1 MKTMQEVQAL
11 IRNLREIYTDVRL
24 LDEATVE
31 RIQEGKRTDPC
42 GEDLCYACRHKEHM
56 SRHCAAKQALR
67 TRTEQCRLEFF
78 DPDIAQVIARYYE
91 VDGKPYVLEMIK
103 RTHGTS
109 VLDMEDSEHFI
120 SSIPGYAT
128 KLYRDALTGVYNRR
142 YYEETVSSLIGPAGV
157 AVMDLDDFKIYN
169 DTYGHHAGDLVLETV
184 ARVIRNCIRQTDT
197 LIRFGGD
204 EFLLLLPGIPAEKL
218 PEKLEQIRSSVHEAQ
233 VPGYTHLRPSVSIG
247 GVLQTLADPIEAV
260 VRRADLLM
268 YQAKNRKNAVVVA
281 DPQAEP
287 EDPEQLPQQKQQI
300 LIVDDSAMNRAIL
313 SEILQQDYRILE
325 AANGEEALERLN
337 QYSGDIALVLL
348 DLIMPGM
355 DGFAVLE
362 HIRGESCETP
372 VIFLTALGAVADKVK
387 GLRGG
392 AEDYIVK
399 PFEPVELLARIE
411 VVLRRAGKSEMHL
424 RYGDIQVDIEKHT
437 ALKNGVPVALTPK
450 EFDVLVFFMRNP
462 DVAITREQLLSNIW
476 GFDFTG
482 ESRSVDIHVQQVRR
496 KMGLQGKLITIPKL
510 GYRLERR

>member
-42 GEDLCYACRHKEHM
+42 GEDLCYACRHKEHI

-197 LIRFGGD
+197 LKRKQFVKGTTQIAQEGAIQIFHEPNTGMEEVIVGVVGTLQFDVFEHRMATEYNVEIINEGLPYQYIRWIDNEGLDPKKLNLSSDTKIVQDFKGNY
-204 EFLLLLPGIPAEKL
+204 LLLFTSEWNIRWALEKN
-218 PEKLEQIRSSVHEAQ
+218 E
-233 VPGYTHLRPSVSIG
+233 G
-247 GVLQTLADPIEAV
+247 
-260 VRRADLLM
+260 LM
-268 YQAKNRKNAVVVA
+268 
-281 DPQAEP
+281 
-287 EDPEQLPQQKQQI
+287 
-300 LIVDDSAMNRAIL
+300 L
-313 SEILQQDYRILE
+313 SEF
-325 AANGEEALERLN
+325 N
-337 QYSGDIALVLL
+337 
-348 DLIMPGM
+348 
-355 DGFAVLE
+355 
-362 HIRGESCETP
+362 
-372 VIFLTALGAVADKVK
+372 
-387 GLRGG
+387 
-392 AEDYIVK
+392 
-399 PFEPVELLARIE
+399 
-411 VVLRRAGKSEMHL
+411 
-424 RYGDIQVDIEKHT
+424 
-437 ALKNGVPVALTPK
+437 KN
-450 EFDVLVFFMRNP
+450 
-462 DVAITREQLLSNIW
+462 
-476 GFDFTG
+476 
-482 ESRSVDIHVQQVRR
+482 
-496 KMGLQGKLITIPKL
+496 
-510 GYRLERR
+510 

>member
-31 RIQEGKRTDPC
+31 RIQEGERTDPC

-109 VLDMEDSEHFI
+109 VLDMEDSERFI
-120 SSIPGYAT
+120 SSIPGYGT

-233 VPGYTHLRPSVSIG
+233 VP
-247 GVLQTLADPIEAV
+247 
-260 VRRADLLM
+260 
-268 YQAKNRKNAVVVA
+268 
-281 DPQAEP
+281 
-287 EDPEQLPQQKQQI
+287 
-300 LIVDDSAMNRAIL
+300 
-313 SEILQQDYRILE
+313 
-325 AANGEEALERLN
+325 
-337 QYSGDIALVLL
+337 
-348 DLIMPGM
+348 
-355 DGFAVLE
+355 
-362 HIRGESCETP
+362 IR
-372 VIFLTALGAVADKVK
+372 
-387 GLRGG
+387 
-392 AEDYIVK
+392 
-399 PFEPVELLARIE
+399 
-411 VVLRRAGKSEMHL
+411 
-424 RYGDIQVDIEKHT
+424 
-437 ALKNGVPVALTPK
+437 
-450 EFDVLVFFMRNP
+450 
-462 DVAITREQLLSNIW
+462 
-476 GFDFTG
+476 
-482 ESRSVDIHVQQVRR
+482 
-496 KMGLQGKLITIPKL
+496 
-510 GYRLERR
+510 

>member
-42 GEDLCYACRHKEHM
+42 GEDLCYACRHREHM

-109 VLDMEDSEHFI
+109 VLDMEDSERFI

-218 PEKLEQIRSSVHEAQ
+218 EELRRRMRMDDRQVEEEKGCH
-233 VPGYTHLRPSVSIG
+233 G
-247 GVLQTLADPIEAV
+247 GT
-260 VRRADLLM
+260 
-268 YQAKNRKNAVVVA
+268 
-281 DPQAEP
+281 
-287 EDPEQLPQQKQQI
+287 
-300 LIVDDSAMNRAIL
+300 
-313 SEILQQDYRILE
+313 
-325 AANGEEALERLN
+325 
-337 QYSGDIALVLL
+337 
-348 DLIMPGM
+348 
-355 DGFAVLE
+355 
-362 HIRGESCETP
+362 
-372 VIFLTALGAVADKVK
+372 
-387 GLRGG
+387 GLRN
-392 AEDYIVK
+392 VNR
-399 PFEPVELLARIE
+399 RIQ
-411 VVLRRAGKSEMHL
+411 L
-424 RYGDIQVDIEKHT
+424 RYGDEY
-437 ALKNGVPVALTPK
+437 
-450 EFDVLVFFMRNP
+450 
-462 DVAITREQLLSNIW
+462 
-476 GFDFTG
+476 
-482 ESRSVDIHVQQVRR
+482 
-496 KMGLQGKLITIPKL
+496 GLQIESMAGRGTVVTVRFPAE
-510 GYRLERR
+510 GGSYDPDASC